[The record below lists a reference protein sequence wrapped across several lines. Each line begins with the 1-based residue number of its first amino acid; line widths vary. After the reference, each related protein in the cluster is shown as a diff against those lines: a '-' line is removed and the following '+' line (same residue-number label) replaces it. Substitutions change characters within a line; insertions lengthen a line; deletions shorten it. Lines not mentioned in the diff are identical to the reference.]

1 MIEAGLHGRPPVVAK
16 YCLKCRSERRRQHV
30 LKYEWAPK
38 HDAYLREHY
47 HGGLHQRGRIIR
59 ALARVTG
66 FPRWYIKRQA
76 QRLGLTMHTD
86 RRAWTPNE
94 LVILERLLGRV
105 SAVTIAKKL
114 KRTEA
119 SVVMKIKALG
129 NSRRVC
135 EGYTMRDLEACLGED
150 HHKIQRWIANGWL
163 RDRLQ
168 GTNRRDGN
176 GHDIHRFLEKDI
188 LNFMKTHS
196 REINL
201 GKVEPTWF
209 WDLIL
214 RRGAEIA
221 RPEAP

>member
-1 MIEAGLHGRPPVVAK
+1 MRCINCGSMIEAGLHGRPPVVAK

-66 FPRWYIKRQA
+66 FPQ
-76 QRLGLTMHTD
+76 
-86 RRAWTPNE
+86 
-94 LVILERLLGRV
+94 RLLGRV